1 MARRLRSDSPEKVGA
16 IAVTLACAT
25 QAASGDILYR
35 QGGVVLWLFI
45 GVWASFT
52 FAKPHRSPRS
62 VQAIGDQPFYPEKNV
77 DVLHPAL
84 T

>member
-1 MARRLRSDSPEKVGA
+1 
-16 IAVTLACAT
+16 VTLACAT

-52 FAKPHRSPRS
+52 FAKQNRSPAS
-62 VQAIGDQPFYPEKNV
+62 VQGTGDQPFYPEKNV
-77 DVLHPAL
+77 DVLQPAL